1 MDACNAAIWMTTSA
15 MNGMSVSVIILL
27 LYAYNN
33 TAKMRGGEELL
44 HEYNSDLN
52 DNICDE
58 WEDEKVEDM
67 QHGRAN
73 WMRGG
78 WGYATG

>member
-1 MDACNAAIWMTTSA
+1 
-15 MNGMSVSVIILL
+15 MSGRIVGHVYFVILSPKIIC
-27 LYAYNN
+27 
-33 TAKMRGGEELL
+33 
-44 HEYNSDLN
+44 SDLN

-78 WGYATG
+78 WRYANG